1 MTSIEEPGGLLVPA
15 VWTGAFQQ
23 NRLAFLRCSFPLL
36 ALPQARHHSRYLSGR
51 FIGWFRGPTTHI
63 LNRSTSKAYRSALT
77 PVLFRFSFLLVAL
90 FSAFLAAQSPPA
102 DSAEPQAST
111 NQTPADNNSA
121 EIVSH
126 EEAATFKVNVN
137 LVLVRVVVRD
147 SKGNPI
153 GNLHKEDFE
162 LLDNR
167 KHQVIT
173 QFSAEQPGAEV
184 AAMLELHPENPA
196 EKRSV
201 PTPPPSIPERYVAYV
216 FDDIHIE
223 FGDLAQVRK
232 AAERHIA
239 TLRPTDRA
247 AIFST
252 SGQSVL
258 DFTDDRAQLHKAL
271 LSLAPRP
278 ISSGHTSPN
287 GCPGVSYYMAD
298 LIENQ
303 HDPQALQVATL
314 DILQCQFAGDQRL
327 LTAAAQLADVTATQT
342 LNGGTHE
349 SHVTLTVLSDIV
361 RRMSTLP
368 GQRSVVLVSPG
379 FLTPQLE
386 FEYEQTIDRAVRAQ
400 VTIGTLDARGL
411 YVPGFDVSQ
420 PAAPSQA
427 TQVLRQRYDIQEAAA
442 NSNILAVLADGTGGA
457 FFQNSNDYDE
467 GFRRT
472 ASTPEYSYVLG
483 FSPQNL
489 KLDGSFHSLKV
500 TLKSPEK
507 FEIQARRGYF
517 APKHAADPAQ
527 QGKQEIEDAIFSQ
540 EEVHGLP
547 VKLGTQFFKS
557 SALEAKLTVLARI
570 DVRRLHL
577 RKADGRNYDE
587 LTVVSA
593 LFNGNGNLVQ
603 GIEKTVTMHL
613 KDETLEKKMNSG
625 ITLKTS
631 FDVKPGSYFV
641 RLVVRDSEA
650 QLLSAENDAVR
661 IP

>member
-1 MTSIEEPGGLLVPA
+1 MI
-15 VWTGAFQQ
+15 
-23 NRLAFLRCSFPLL
+23 
-36 ALPQARHHSRYLSGR
+36 AL
-51 FIGWFRGPTTHI
+51 FRGPTTHI
-63 LNRSTSKAYRSALT
+63 LNRSTSKTYRSALP
-77 PVLFRFSFLLVAL
+77 PVLSFLLLPL
-90 FSAFLAAQSPPA
+90 FSALLAAQSPSA
-102 DSAEPQAST
+102 DSSQTQAST
-111 NQTPADNNSA
+111 NQTQSDNNSA

-126 EEAATFKVNVN
+126 EEAPTFKVNVN

-153 GNLHKEDFE
+153 GNLHKEDFA
-162 LLDNR
+162 LFDNR
-167 KHQVIT
+167 KLQVIS
-173 QFSAEQPGAEV
+173 QFSAEQPGAAV
-184 AAMLELHPENPA
+184 AAMRVHPENPA
-196 EKRSV
+196 EERSV

-216 FDDIHIE
+216 FDDIHIH
-223 FGDLAQVRK
+223 FGDLAQVRN

-252 SGQSVL
+252 SGQSAL
-258 DFTDDRAQLHKAL
+258 DFTDDHAQLHSAL
-271 LSLAPRP
+271 LSLTPRP
-278 ISSGHTSPN
+278 IAESGRSSPN
-287 GCPGVSYYMAD
+287 DCSHITYYMAD

-303 HDPQALQVATL
+303 HDPQAVQIATQ
-314 DILQCQFAGDQRL
+314 DALQCTFAGDPRF
-327 LTAAAQLADVTATQT
+327 LTVAAQIADTTAKQV
-342 LNGGTHE
+342 LNEGSHE
-349 SHVTLTVLSDIV
+349 SHVTLTVLNDIV
-361 RRMSTLP
+361 RRMSALP
-368 GQRSVVLVSPG
+368 GQRSIVLVSPG

-386 FEYEQTIDRAVRAQ
+386 FEYWQTIDRAVRAQ

-427 TQVLRQRYDIQEAAA
+427 SQVLQQQYDTQEAAA
-442 NSNILAVLADGTGGA
+442 DSDILAILADGTGGV
-457 FFQNSNDYDE
+457 FFKNSNDYDE

-483 FSPQNL
+483 FTPQNL

-500 TLKSPEK
+500 TLKNPEK

-527 QGKQEIEDAIFSQ
+527 QAKQEIEGAVFSQ

-547 VKLGTQFFKS
+547 VELQTQFFKS
-557 SALEAKLTVLARI
+557 SDLEAKLTVLARI

-577 RKADGRNYDE
+577 RKAEGRNYDE

-603 GIEKTVTMHL
+603 GIEKRITMHL
-613 KDETLEKKMNSG
+613 KDETLEKKLNSG

>member
-1 MTSIEEPGGLLVPA
+1 VRP
-15 VWTGAFQQ
+15 
-23 NRLAFLRCSFPLL
+23 PLL
-36 ALPQARHHSRYLSGR
+36 ALPRAPHHSRYVSSR
-51 FIGWFRGPTTHI
+51 FIGLFRGPMTHI
-63 LNRSTSKAYRSALT
+63 LNRSTSKAYRSTLP
-77 PVLFRFSFLLVAL
+77 PVLFRFSFLLLAL
-90 FSAFLAAQSPPA
+90 FSALLAAQSPPA
-102 DSAEPQAST
+102 DSAETQAST
-111 NQTPADNNSA
+111 NQAQSDNNSA

-126 EEAATFKVNVN
+126 EEAPTFKVNVN

-162 LLDNR
+162 LFDNR
-167 KHQVIT
+167 KLQVIT

-184 AAMLELHPENPA
+184 AAMGELHPENPA
-196 EKRSV
+196 GKRSV
-201 PTPPPSIPERYVAYV
+201 APAPPSIPERYVAYL

-223 FGDLAQVRK
+223 FGDLAQVRN

-271 LSLAPRP
+271 LSLKPRP
-278 ISSGHTSPN
+278 ISGGGHTSPN
-287 GCPGVSYYMAD
+287 DCARVSFYMAD
-298 LIENQ
+298 LIENR
-303 HDPQALQVATL
+303 HDPQALQVATQ
-314 DILQCQFAGDQRL
+314 DALQCEFAGDTRFL
-327 LTAAAQLADVTATQT
+327 SAAAQLADATARQM
-342 LNGGTHE
+342 LDGGSHE
-349 SHVTLTVLSDIV
+349 SQVTLTVLNDIV
-361 RRMSTLP
+361 RRMSALP
-368 GQRSVVLVSPG
+368 GQRSLVLVSPG

-386 FEYEQTIDRAVRAQ
+386 FEYGQTIDRAVRAQ
-400 VTIGTLDARGL
+400 VTIGALDARGL
-411 YVPGFDVSQ
+411 YVPGFDVSK
-420 PAAPSQA
+420 PAAPSQ
-427 TQVLRQRYDIQEAAA
+427 TSQVLRQQYDTQEAAA
-442 NSNILAVLADGTGGA
+442 NSDILAILADGTGGV

-500 TLKSPEK
+500 TLRRPEK
-507 FEIQARRGYF
+507 FAIQARRGYF

-527 QGKQEIEDAIFSQ
+527 QGKQEIEEAIFSQ

-547 VKLGTQFFKS
+547 VELQTQFFKS
-557 SALEAKLTVLARI
+557 SDVEATLTVLARI

-613 KDETLEKKMNSG
+613 KDETLEKKLNSG

>member
-1 MTSIEEPGGLLVPA
+1 M
-15 VWTGAFQQ
+15 
-23 NRLAFLRCSFPLL
+23 
-36 ALPQARHHSRYLSGR
+36 
-51 FIGWFRGPTTHI
+51 THI
-63 LNRSTSKAYRSALT
+63 LNRSTSKAHRSVLP
-77 PVLFRFSFLLVAL
+77 PVLFRFSILLLAL
-90 FSAFLAAQSPPA
+90 FSALSAAQSPPA
-102 DSAEPQAST
+102 DSAETQAST
-111 NQTPADNNSA
+111 NQTQSDNNSA

-137 LVLVRVVVRD
+137 LVMVRVVVRD

-162 LLDNR
+162 LFDNR
-167 KHQVIT
+167 KLQLIS
-173 QFSAEQPGAEV
+173 QFSAEQPGAAV
-184 AAMLELHPENPA
+184 AAMRMHPENPA
-196 EKRSV
+196 EERSV

-216 FDDIHIE
+216 FDDIHIQ
-223 FGDLAQVRK
+223 FGDLAQVRN

-252 SGQSVL
+252 SGQSAL

-271 LSLAPRP
+271 LSLTPRP
-278 ISSGHTSPN
+278 IAESGRSSPN
-287 GCPGVSYYMAD
+287 DCSHISYYLAD

-303 HDPQALQVATL
+303 HDPQAVQIATQ
-314 DILQCQFAGDQRL
+314 DTLQCTFAGDPRFL
-327 LTAAAQLADVTATQT
+327 SVAAQIADATAKQV
-342 LNGGTHE
+342 LNEGSHE
-349 SHVTLTVLSDIV
+349 SHVTLTVLNDIV
-361 RRMSTLP
+361 RRMSALP

-379 FLTPQLE
+379 FLTPLLE
-386 FEYEQTIDRAVRAQ
+386 FEYGQTIDRAVRAQ

-411 YVPGFDVSQ
+411 YVPGFDLSR

-427 TQVLRQRYDIQEAAA
+427 SQVLQQQYDTQEAAA
-442 NSNILAVLADGTGGA
+442 DSDILAILADGTGGV
-457 FFQNSNDYDE
+457 FFRNSNDYDE

-489 KLDGSFHSLKV
+489 KLDGSFHNLKV
-500 TLKSPEK
+500 TLLKSPEK
-507 FEIQARRGYF
+507 FAIQARRGYF
-517 APKHAADPAQ
+517 APKHAADPVQ
-527 QGKQEIEDAIFSQ
+527 QGKQEIEEAVFSQ

-547 VKLGTQFFKS
+547 VQLQTQFFKS
-557 SALEAKLTVLARI
+557 SDLEAKLTVLARI

-577 RKADGRNYDE
+577 RKTEGRNYDE

-603 GIEKTVTMHL
+603 GIEKRITMHL
-613 KDETLEKKMNSG
+613 KDETLEKKLNSG

-631 FDVKPGSYFV
+631 FDVKPGSYLV